1 MPAQHWPFTWAS
13 FKQVW
18 LLLVHIMQNLSK
30 GYVHEDLP
38 TADRCGCPIP
48 GNIQSFSSHIQ
59 VGWGSD
65 IQIYLKM
72 CWLIAEG
79 LDFTG
84 PFQPKP
90 FWDSVVLPSQ
100 IVATLDGLFAAIAP
114 VPSALQLNEIKTSF
128 DMYKQY
134 CRLMVFLHHIWWSR
148 LGDFK
153 YNSLANCASGNWVLM
168 YFYVTVHIESYL
180 FAAKECQLYISLLF
194 HFLNYWAVSVYILPS
209 FLQFSV
215 HQWTPR
221 QPPKTP
227 KIPPNFKYRCL
238 NVFLSKI

>member
-30 GYVHEDLP
+30 GYVHKDLSHCGQVWMPRPWKHSKFQFTHPGWMGLWHPDLLEDVLADCRRVGLYRSLP
-38 TADRCGCPIP
+38 TQTLLGFRGASQPDCG
-48 GNIQSFSSHIQ
+48 NS
-59 VGWGSD
+59 W
-65 IQIYLKM
+65 
-72 CWLIAEG
+72 W
-79 LDFTG
+79 
-84 PFQPKP
+84 
-90 FWDSVVLPSQ
+90 
-100 IVATLDGLFAAIAP
+100 LFAAIAP